1 MLRRSRR
8 GRLPVALCIDAEQD
22 DREVDRADPAW
33 RGLESLF
40 ERLPATRRR
49 LEHLTR
55 APASLS
61 WFVRADPQ
69 VELGNGSAGWALTNY
84 APAWESLLA
93 DGDDVGIHCHAW
105 RWDEPGGEWI
115 ADHGDPGWV
124 EHCVDLG
131 LTAYGE
137 RFGTPPPCYRGGD
150 RFLSDAIVARLEA
163 EGVGVDATLEPG
175 MPATDGLV
183 DSERGTG
190 SIPDYTTVP
199 RTVYRPSATDFRRP
213 DPDREPGLRMLPL
226 TPGGGETLYPW
237 TDPEAFRDRL
247 RDRLAD
253 RDLTHLAFAIRTD
266 LALYDN
272 AWEVLLENMEAVA
285 RLAGR
290 RRIEFVTAT
299 EAAARAPA
307 SEPASA

>member
-1 MLRRSRR
+1 LLRRRQRR
-8 GRLPVALCIDAEQD
+8 TLPVALCIDAEQD
-22 DREVDRADPAW
+22 DREVDRSDPAW
-33 RGLESLF
+33 AGLESLF

-55 APASLS
+55 APARLS

-69 VELGNGSAGWALTNY
+69 VELANGSAGWAFANY
-84 APAWESLLA
+84 ESAWESLLT
-93 DGDDVGIHCHAW
+93 DGDDVGLHCHAW
-105 RWDEPGGEWI
+105 RWDESGGEWI
-115 ADHGDPGWV
+115 ADHGDPRWV
-124 EHCVDLG
+124 EHCVDLA
-131 LTAYGE
+131 LAAYHE
-137 RFGTPPPCYRGGD
+137 RFGKPPPCYRGGD
-150 RFLSDAIVARLEA
+150 RFLSDAVVARLEA

-183 DSERGTG
+183 DSEHRTG
-190 SIPDYTTVP
+190 SIPDYTNVL
-199 RTVYRPSATDFRRP
+199 RTVFRPSAGDFRRP
-213 DPDREPGLRMLPL
+213 GSGRKKGLLMLPL

-237 TDPEAFRDRL
+237 TEPQEFRDRL
-247 RDRLAD
+247 RGRLGEG
-253 RDLTHLAFAIRTD
+253 DLTHLAFAIRTD

-272 AWEVLLENMEAVA
+272 AWEVLMENMETVA

-299 EAAARAPA
+299 QAAASAPA